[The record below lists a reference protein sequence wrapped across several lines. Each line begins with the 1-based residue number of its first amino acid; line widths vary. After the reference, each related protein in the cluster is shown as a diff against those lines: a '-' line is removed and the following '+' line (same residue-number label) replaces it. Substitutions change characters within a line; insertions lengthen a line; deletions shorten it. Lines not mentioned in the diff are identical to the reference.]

1 MFRILLQIKKIPYEI
16 VWMNYED
23 IERVAKEVGA
33 EPTTKKL
40 DGTPFYTVPFIT
52 VTTDANQRP
61 LAISDSTRIAYYLEK
76 LVPEPVMIPKGTDA
90 FHAAFSQCCTNL
102 LITMFPLAIE
112 SYADALVSRD
122 HFWNSRVDLI
132 GKRSEDIVAKGDAVD
147 QTWKASEQELDKIA
161 GYLDANVREGA
172 SPGEAEN
179 QQTLVM
185 GDRQSYADI
194 HLVSMLLTAAR
205 FVPGGWERIKG
216 RNGGRWERLMKVY
229 AEYLPPYA

>member
-52 VTTDANQRP
+52 VTTDANQKP
-61 LAISDSTRIAYYLEK
+61 FAISDSTRIAYYLEK

-90 FHAAFSQCCTNL
+90 FHAAFSQSCTDL
-102 LITMFPLAIE
+102 FRTLFPLAIE
-112 SYADALVSRD
+112 SFADALVSRD
-122 HFWNSRVDLI
+122 YFWNSRVDLF
-132 GKRSEDIVAKGDAVD
+132 GMRSEDIAAKGDAVE
-147 QTWKASEQELDKIA
+147 QVWKATEGELDKLA
-161 GYLDANVREGA
+161 GYLDANIREGA
-172 SPGEAEN
+172 SPEEAGN

-185 GDRQSYADI
+185 GDRRSYADI
-194 HLVSMLLTAAR
+194 HLVSVLLTAAR